1 MLCSNFARLTDPA
14 LLSLLAAVAVFAS
27 QQSEKDFIQYMP
39 TPEVHVIS
47 ALPYA
52 RYGDRTLLLDLYLPA
67 HPPRQL
73 IPGAIVIRGGGWLV
87 GDRQRFAHIASALA
101 ERGIA
106 AASIEYRTADVAAF
120 PGAIQDV
127 KAAVRW
133 MRANAAQYGI
143 DPQAIGSIGGSSG
156 AHMALLAG
164 LSSDVAEFEG
174 EGGHNDTSSAIQA
187 VVAMAT
193 PADLLALPDDNKP
206 TVAKF
211 LYATPEEDRAKWQFA
226 SPVNHIRSKG
236 PAILLLHGA
245 ADDSVPVSQSLDFA
259 KRYRAAGN
267 SAEVHIFPTAPHA
280 FWNYRPWFQEAMD
293 RAATFFAQSAKHKN
307 P

>member
-1 MLCSNFARLTDPA
+1 MLPRILAFISVLALFATLAPA
-14 LLSLLAAVAVFAS
+14 LP
-27 QQSEKDFIQYMP
+27 QSEKDFVQY
-39 TPEVHVIS
+39 TPSPHVRVIP
-47 ALPYA
+47 ALPFA
-52 RYGDRTLLLDLYLPA
+52 NYGDRILLLDLYLPA
-67 HPPRQL
+67 HPSRQR

-106 AASIEYRTADVAAF
+106 AASIEYRTADIAAF

-133 MRANAAQYGI
+133 IRANAAQYGI
-143 DPQAIGSIGGSSG
+143 DPQAIGAIGGSSG
-156 AHMALLAG
+156 AHMALLVG
-164 LSSDVAEFEG
+164 LSAGVTEFEG
-174 EGGHNDTSSAIQA
+174 NGGNNDTSSAIQA

-211 LYATPEEDRAKWQFA
+211 LHATPEEDRAKWQFA
-226 SPVNHIRSKG
+226 SPVNHVNPKA
-236 PAILLLHGA
+236 PPVLLLHGA
-245 ADDSVPVSQSLDFA
+245 SDDSVPVSQSTNFA
-259 KRYRAAGN
+259 KLYRAAGN
-267 SAEVHIFPTAPHA
+267 SAEVLILPAAPHA
-280 FWNYRPWFQEAMD
+280 FWNYRPWLQEAMD
-293 RAATFFAQSAKHKN
+293 RAAPFFVQSAKHKN

>member
-1 MLCSNFARLTDPA
+1 MLPRILALFSALA
-14 LLSLLAAVAVFAS
+14 LLATLAPGLP
-27 QQSEKDFIQYMP
+27 QTEKDFIQY
-39 TPEVHVIS
+39 TPSAQVRVIS

-67 HPPRQL
+67 HPSRQR
-73 IPGAIVIRGGGWLV
+73 IPGSIVIRGGGWLV

-106 AASIEYRTADVAAF
+106 AASIEYRTADIAAF

-143 DPQAIGSIGGSSG
+143 DPQAIGAIGGSSG
-156 AHMALLAG
+156 AHMALLVG
-164 LSSDVAEFEG
+164 LSAGVTEFEG
-174 EGGHNDTSSAIQA
+174 NGGNNDTSSAIQA

-211 LYATPEEDRAKWQFA
+211 LHATPEEDRAEWKFA
-226 SPVNHIRSKG
+226 SPVNHINSEG
-236 PAILLLHGA
+236 PPVLLLHGA
-245 ADDSVPVSQSLDFA
+245 SDDSVPVSQSTNFA
-259 KRYRAAGN
+259 KLYRAAGN
-267 SAEVHIFPTAPHA
+267 SAEVHILPAAPHA
-280 FWNYRPWFQEAMD
+280 FWNYRPWFKEAID
-293 RAATFFAQSAKHKN
+293 YATHFFAQSAKHKN

>member
-1 MLCSNFARLTDPA
+1 MFPRILASLSALALFAAIP
-14 LLSLLAAVAVFAS
+14 SFAS
-27 QQSEKDFIQYMP
+27 PQSEKDFIQYKP
-39 TPEVHVIS
+39 SPQVRVIS

-52 RYGDRTLLLDLYLPA
+52 QYGDRTLLLDLYLPA
-67 HPPRQL
+67 HPPRQP
-73 IPGAIVIRGGGWLV
+73 IPGAVVIRGGGWMV
-87 GDRQRFAHIASALA
+87 GDRQRFAHVASALA

-143 DPQAIGSIGGSSG
+143 DPKAIGAIGGSSG

-164 LSSDVAEFEG
+164 LSSGVTEFEG
-174 EGGHNDTSSAIQA
+174 NGGHNDTSSAIQS

-193 PADLLALPDDNKP
+193 PADLLALSEDNKA

-211 LYATPEEDRAKWQFA
+211 LHVTPKEDRAKWQFA
-226 SPVNHIRSKG
+226 SPVNHINSKG
-236 PAILLLHGA
+236 PPVLLLHGA
-245 ADDSVPVSQSLDFA
+245 SDDSVPVSQSLDFA

-267 SAEVHIFPTAPHA
+267 AAEIQILPAAPHA
-280 FWNYRPWFQEAMD
+280 FWNYRPWFQPAID
-293 RAATFFAQSAKHKN
+293 RAAHFFARSAN